1 MSDADKKVPKK
12 IQGFEILK
20 TGRRIRG
27 MTQDEAAQHYGVCIR
42 TYRNWE
48 KGTYPVSYDDIL
60 AFCDDV
66 FKIPLAEV
74 QRSAAYAN

>member
-1 MSDADKKVPKK
+1 MSKKV
-12 IQGFEILK
+12 QGFDILK

-27 MTQDEAAQHYGVCIR
+27 MTQTEVALHYGICIR

-48 KGTYPVSYDDIL
+48 SGASPVSYDDIL

-66 FKIPLAEV
+66 FQIPLAEV